1 MLQKNRINMDDTLY
15 IGTHHFLPEAIQNC
29 KQELRQMDTIK
40 MQYTANGKN
49 VPFNGP
55 KKLWTRI
62 TFASDTS
69 HQFDFEC
76 GTIVQIGCAVR
87 LWKKVSP
94 GKIVKLKYEICE
106 NSIEGHDRQGQPLCH
121 LIGDQEISIPDNV
134 EFISYRPWLDM
145 LITNI
150 HKKGKDWYFEAEEI

>member
-1 MLQKNRINMDDTLY
+1 MDDTLY
-15 IGTHHFLPEAIQNC
+15 IGVNQFLPEAIQNC
-29 KQELRQMDTIK
+29 KQELKQMDTLNL
-40 MQYTANGKN
+40 QYTANGHN

-62 TFASDTS
+62 SFDRSSSARR
-69 HQFDFEC
+69 FDFEC
-76 GTIVQIGCAVR
+76 DAIVQIGCAVR

-106 NSIEGHDRQGQPLCH
+106 NSIEGHDRQGRPLCH

-145 LITNI
+145 MITHI
-150 HKKGKDWYFEAEEI
+150 HEEKNGQWHLEAEEI